1 MAGGAGTARTRYSCD
16 AAARRPFVP
25 RPMTLEDFDFG
36 ALARQGR
43 ESEPSPRQ
51 RELRRLADA
60 GRAVV
65 ERLVATDA
73 SSEVLALAA
82 DSLQAVATSLGQAPV
97 RSVYDGFAEAA
108 NAGDPHAFFDSS
120 PIIGAANPLA
130 PPLVLE
136 AVGDEVSG
144 RARFGAAYE
153 GPPGCV
159 HGGYLAAAFDE
170 VLGLAQST
178 TGKPGMTGNL
188 TVRYRRPTPLREEL
202 VFRGWVERTEG
213 RKIYTAGTVAA
224 AADGQ
229 VTAEAEAVFVSVDFA
244 KLAAG
249 AANLRP
255 GDA

>member
-1 MAGGAGTARTRYSCD
+1 
-16 AAARRPFVP
+16 
-25 RPMTLEDFDFG
+25 MTLEDFDFA
-36 ALARQGR
+36 ALARHGR

-108 NAGDPHAFFDSS
+108 NAGDPHAFFASS

-136 AVGDEVSG
+136 AVGEAEVSG

-178 TGKPGMTGNL
+178 TGKPGMTGTL
-188 TVRYRRPTPLREEL
+188 TVRYRRPTPLRTEL

-213 RKIYTAGTVAA
+213 RKIFTAGTV

-229 VTAEAEAVFVSVDFA
+229 VTAEAEAIFVSVDFA
-244 KLAAG
+244 KIAQAAT
-249 AANLRP
+249 RR
-255 GDA
+255 DA